1 MIYLFALVFY
11 IQDTCNY
18 KKEPQILTLKA
29 GKYIIYCYRA
39 QGGEGMNDGYLNSKG
54 GKGAHV
60 QGILNVTIE
69 KNCFL
74 CNCRWSRRRT

>member
-29 GKYIIYCYRA
+29 QGGE